1 MGARKQRL
9 REDEAKV
16 KMHLPRLQ
24 RPLSSGQACFSV
36 PTALHR
42 PPNMTPPLI
51 RSESSRSSHFP
62 KLHGL
67 DIVLGTKLS
76 VSEPLADIL
85 YSNHFLYAV
94 DRV

>member
-1 MGARKQRL
+1 MIGWIESFKHPVCGGAECQRWQSVHSVGARKQRL

-51 RSESSRSSHFP
+51 RSESS
-62 KLHGL
+62 
-67 DIVLGTKLS
+67 
-76 VSEPLADIL
+76 
-85 YSNHFLYAV
+85 
-94 DRV
+94 